1 MRTALAL
8 LLFSL
13 VAGLKAQVITLLHN
27 GNSSFFYNPH
37 DLAGVMAAAQPG
49 DTIILPGGDI
59 DPPSSLTFN
68 KPLVWVGAG
77 YRPDTT
83 TVTTPTVIA
92 WHPNN
97 QLSMSQ
103 QASGSRF
110 HGIRFER
117 VIRVGLTG
125 VNNPAV
131 DNVSFTRCEFT
142 TGLSL
147 AGGGA
152 FAATNC
158 QLRQCVLRGGVNVP
172 FGNIAPLSNALNAP
186 TGFLAENCIITGS
199 VSFGN
204 SPTTGQVA
212 NCILLGPDFT
222 SATLN
227 NGLSYTNCIFAAT
240 ANYPAVNNPSSFQRC
255 LFAQTGGAQPNWGA
269 NAINLGGN
277 AASGLTA
284 TNVFRNVPVWN
295 QFSYNYDY
303 RLAVGSPA
311 ANMGGT
317 DSGVYGGPT
326 GAVWKEGGIP
336 FNPHWISLSPS
347 LGSTN
352 GGVINVNLSG
362 AAQQN

>member
-1 MRTALAL
+1 MRNTVTL
-8 LLFSL
+8 LLLSL
-13 VAGLKAQVITLLHN
+13 VTGLQAQVITLLHN
-27 GNSSFFYNPH
+27 GSSSFFYDVN
-37 DLAGVMAAAQPG
+37 DLATVMNAAQAG
-49 DTIILPGGDI
+49 DTIVLPGGEI
-59 DPPSSLTFN
+59 DPNGSLTFN

-83 TVTTPTVIA
+83 MVTQPTIMA
-92 WHPNN
+92 SHPTF
-97 QLSMSQ
+97 QFSMSQ

-158 QLRQCVLRGGVNVP
+158 QLRQCVLREGVSVP
-172 FGNIAPLSNALNAP
+172 FGNIAPLANALNAP

-199 VSFGN
+199 VRFGN
-204 SPTTGQVA
+204 SPTSGQVV
-212 NCILLGPDFT
+212 NCVLLSPDLS

-227 NGLSYTNCIFAAT
+227 SGLAYTNCIFAAT
-240 ANYPAVNNPSSFQRC
+240 VNYPAVNNPSSFQRC
-255 LFAQTGGAQPNWGA
+255 LFAQAGGALPNWGA
-269 NAINLGGN
+269 NTVNLGGN
-277 AASGLTA
+277 AASSLTA
-284 TNVFRNVPVWN
+284 TNVFRNVPSWI
-295 QFSYNYDY
+295 QFSYNHDY

-317 DSGVYGGPT
+317 DSGVYGGPP
-326 GAVWKEGGIP
+326 GATWKEGGIP
-336 FNPHWISLSPS
+336 FNPHWIGLSPS

>member
-1 MRTALAL
+1 MRITFTVILVMLLAQL
-8 LLFSL
+8 R
-13 VAGLKAQVITLLHN
+13 AQVITLLHN
-27 GNSSFFYNPH
+27 GASSFFYDIN
-37 DLAGVMAAAQPG
+37 DLAAVMDAAVPG
-49 DTIILPGGDI
+49 DTIVLPGGEI
-59 DPPSSLTFN
+59 NPNGSITFD

-83 TVTTPTVIA
+83 TVTQPTIMA
-92 WHPNN
+92 SHPTF
-97 QLSMSQ
+97 QFSMSQ
-103 QASGSRF
+103 QASGTRF

-172 FGNIAPLSNALNAP
+172 FGNIGPLANALNAP

-199 VSFGN
+199 VRFGN
-204 SPTTGQVA
+204 SPTSGQVV
-212 NCILLGPDFT
+212 NCIILSPDLT

-227 NGLSYTNCIFAAT
+227 NGLAYTNCVFAAT
-240 ANYPAVNNPSSFQRC
+240 VNYPSVNNPSSFQHC
-255 LFAQTGGAQPNWGA
+255 LFAQASGAQPNWGP

-277 AASGLTA
+277 ATSSLTA
-284 TNVFRNVPVWN
+284 TNVFRNVPVWS
-295 QFSYNYDY
+295 QFNYTYDY

-317 DSGVYGGPT
+317 DSGVYGGPA
-326 GAVWKEGGIP
+326 GAAWKEGGIP

-347 LGSTN
+347 LGTAN
-352 GGVINVNLSG
+352 GGVINVSLSG
-362 AAQQN
+362 AAQEN